1 MGLTMSDEREGRIR
15 KSVSHYAESIERDPA
30 FREKHGL
37 GPPPEHDDELLLA
50 ELDATRARL
59 AISEEQLVAVQQSA
73 KHCVSCG
80 LLLPNHADWCGRWE
94 VVVSELRARLAEV
107 EAERD
112 ALGEGCVAIEGS
124 GVPWDCVDA
133 TMNYTGALVAKK
145 VAAGALAL
153 AAAEAREARLAKRLA
168 EVERERHRE
177 HEARVQMEH
186 ELSEAGC
193 ATVADLVRE
202 RDEARDK
209 RAHETQHL
217 LNCCAERDK
226 ALAAAEARDA
236 RLREALEDCEDWFGE
251 RADADAQGDPMEY
264 VGNAEMHALGRVRRA
279 LAATAPGS
287 RKALREKMLVAWM
300 GGAFSGAA
308 WMYAHLGG
316 DEATALAHLNRFQ
329 AAAAGTTKAF
339 HDWFASKY
347 DGEEE
352 ADG

>member
-59 AISEEQLVAVQQSA
+59 A
-73 KHCVSCG
+73 
-80 LLLPNHADWCGRWE
+80 
-94 VVVSELRARLAEV
+94 EV
-107 EAERD
+107 EA
-112 ALGEGCVAIEGS
+112 
-124 GVPWDCVDA
+124 
-133 TMNYTGALVAKK
+133 
-145 VAAGALAL
+145 
-153 AAAEAREARLAKRLA
+153 
-168 EVERERHRE
+168 
-177 HEARVQMEH
+177 
-186 ELSEAGC
+186 
-193 ATVADLVRE
+193 
-202 RDEARDK
+202 K

-217 LNCCAERDK
+217 LDCCAERDK
-226 ALAAAEARDA
+226 ALAAAEAECV

>member
-1 MGLTMSDEREGRIR
+1 MTVGLTMTDEQEFGIR
-15 KSVSHYAESIERDPA
+15 AVLDRVPDHVNANSKR
-30 FREKHGL
+30 
-37 GPPPEHDDELLLA
+37 LLA
-50 ELDATRARL
+50 ELDATRAKL
-59 AISEEQLVAVQQSA
+59 AECEQKAASYDLTHTGDWFERAHALGQRDPAKYAGRDIWHVAVEMAES
-73 KHCVSCG
+73 
-80 LLLPNHADWCGRWE
+80 
-94 VVVSELRARLAEV
+94 LAEV
-107 EAERD
+107 
-112 ALGEGCVAIEGS
+112 
-124 GVPWDCVDA
+124 
-133 TMNYTGALVAKK
+133 K
-145 VAAGALAL
+145 
-153 AAAEAREARLAKRLA
+153 
-168 EVERERHRE
+168 RERHRE

-226 ALAAAEARDA
+226 ALAASQAECV

-347 DGEEE
+347 DAERAPEVE
-352 ADG
+352 R

>member
-1 MGLTMSDEREGRIR
+1 MDEDEGVVDMNTDEIRRKVMDGANGQPDHRKVSDN
-15 KSVSHYAESIERDPA
+15 VV
-30 FREKHGL
+30 L
-37 GPPPEHDDELLLA
+37 GMCDN
-50 ELDATRARL
+50 LDATRA
-59 AISEEQLVAVQQSA
+59 
-73 KHCVSCG
+73 K
-80 LLLPNHADWCGRWE
+80 
-94 VVVSELRARLAEV
+94 LAE
-107 EAERD
+107 
-112 ALGEGCVAIEGS
+112 
-124 GVPWDCVDA
+124 
-133 TMNYTGALVAKK
+133 
-145 VAAGALAL
+145 
-153 AAAEAREARLAKRLA
+153 AEARLTYWYNADGTVTTLDANTVTVMRIKAAKRLA

-226 ALAAAEARDA
+226 ALAASQAECV

>member
-50 ELDATRARL
+50 ELDVTRARL

-153 AAAEAREARLAKRLA
+153 AAAEARE
-168 EVERERHRE
+168 
-177 HEARVQMEH
+177 
-186 ELSEAGC
+186 
-193 ATVADLVRE
+193 
-202 RDEARDK
+202 
-209 RAHETQHL
+209 
-217 LNCCAERDK
+217 
-226 ALAAAEARDA
+226 A

-347 DGEEE
+347 DGED
-352 ADG
+352 ASGGAA